1 MPWRA
6 RWAAAQ
12 VTPVLFSSLVWLVV
26 SGLIPGVLLAGL
38 VAFAVFLVAARMSRA
53 MLWLRFGVRPATA
66 VERDA
71 LLAALVPIAWLRGRG
86 QPRVGVGL
94 KGRALHVLGPDHLL
108 VSRAL
113 LADASTGVV
122 RAEQVSAA
130 TSFGLGQAAPACSG
144 LVRAVELY
152 CSPWWVVEW
161 VAQVVSGLAAYV
173 PLVRFAWAIRPVVF
187 VLAAVHAYS
196 TGPDVWRQVVAAA
209 VVVILALT
217 YTTPWLRR
225 RWTGRL
231 QELGD
236 ARVAADGMGGTWAVM
251 LGGASTDRAT
261 IRRIEWLTAAGVN
274 TRPIIGRT

>member
-1 MPWRA
+1 M
-6 RWAAAQ
+6 
-12 VTPVLFSSLVWLVV
+12 LFSSLVWLVV

-53 MLWLRFGVRPATA
+53 MLWLRFGVRPATV
-66 VERDA
+66 VERDT
-71 LLAALVPIAWLRGRG
+71 LLAALVPIASLHGRG
-86 QPRVGVGL
+86 QPRVWVGL
-94 KGRALHVLGPDHLL
+94 KDRALHALGPDHLL

-113 LADASTGVV
+113 LADISTGAV

-161 VAQVVSGLAAYV
+161 AARLVSGLAAYV
-173 PLVRFAWAIRPVVF
+173 PLVGFAWAIRPVAF

-196 TGPDVWRQVVAAA
+196 TGPEVWRQVVAAS
-209 VVVILALT
+209 VGVILALT
-217 YTTPWLRR
+217 YTTPWLLSR

-251 LGGASTDRAT
+251 LRGASTDRAT
-261 IRRIEWLTAAGVN
+261 IRRIERLTAAGVN
-274 TRPIIGRT
+274 TRPIIGRA